1 MEASYIGSEA
11 GIDLPAAA
19 LTFFDAV
26 AVLRGL
32 QALRPS
38 AEPLQ
43 PVLYYLIAWIE
54 P

>member
-11 GIDLPAAA
+11 GIDLPAVA
-19 LTFFDAV
+19 LTFYDAV
-26 AVLRGL
+26 AVFQNL
-32 QALRPS
+32 QTLRPS

-43 PVLYYLIAWIE
+43 SVFYYLIARIE

>member
-1 MEASYIGSEA
+1 METSYIGSET
-11 GIDLPAAA
+11 GIDLPAVA
-19 LTFFDAV
+19 LAFYDAV
-26 AVLRGL
+26 AVLQGL

-43 PVLYYLIAWIE
+43 SVLYYLIARIE